1 MKRVIREM
9 RKLWPVYTL
18 GGLCLLISTAL
29 NFYNPMLLQQIL
41 DQVIAG
47 GQTERFQSLGLMILL
62 VTLGRAVSGYF
73 KELLFDLGGLKLAVA
88 FRQQMF
94 DHIQSLSYDFF
105 DEKNTGELMSRVKED
120 VDNVWMGASFGLFLT
135 IEMILTMGLA
145 VVLMLRIHVGLTLMI
160 VPVLPLLA
168 YLTIGLNRTNVKVYE
183 DISEQTA
190 AMNTTAGEDIAGIR
204 MVKSFAREKHE
215 VEKFLKNNQEYY
227 RLNYKQAQVL
237 SKFYPPIEF
246 IMNTLPVLLIVVG
259 GTYVIRGRLT
269 IGVLVEFSMYA
280 SLAMWPMRVTG
291 WIATVMA
298 QAGSSAGKIEQI
310 FAYQS
315 KIENRPDGIK
325 SGAIKGELR
334 FDQVSLELDGM
345 TLLEDISF
353 EVKPGKTLAIMGSTG
368 SGKSLITKLLARFYD
383 VSGGTIFLDGVPL
396 PQYDLSFLRRQFS
409 FVLQNVFLF
418 SESIAE
424 NISLGQEQVM
434 EQKEL
439 ERYAKAAMADEFISG
454 MEKSYATV
462 IGEKGIGLSGGQK
475 QRISIARAFARQS
488 PVLVLDDSTSALDME
503 TEKNIQRNIAE
514 YGQRTKIIVAHRI
527 SAVREADEILVMEN
541 GRILE
546 RGRHEELLAL
556 KGRYHEI
563 YQEQMEFLVQ

>member
-259 GTYVIRGRLT
+259 GTYVIGGRLT

-315 KIENRPDGIK
+315 KIKNRPDGIK
-325 SGAIKGELR
+325 SGEVKGELR
-334 FDQVSLELDGM
+334 FDHVSLELDGM

-383 VSGGTIFLDGVPL
+383 ASGGRILLDGVPL
-396 PQYDLSFLRRQFS
+396 ADYDLFFLRRQFS

-424 NISLGQEQVM
+424 NISLGQDKVM
-434 EQKEL
+434 EQREL
-439 ERYAKAAMADEFISG
+439 ERYAKAAMADDFISG
-454 MEKSYATV
+454 MEKAYATV

-475 QRISIARAFARQS
+475 QRISIARAFARTS

-503 TEKNIQRNIAE
+503 TEKNIQHNIAE
-514 YGQRTKIIVAHRI
+514 YSQMTKIIVAHRI

-541 GRILE
+541 GRVLE

-563 YQEQMEFLVQ
+563 YEEQMEFLTE